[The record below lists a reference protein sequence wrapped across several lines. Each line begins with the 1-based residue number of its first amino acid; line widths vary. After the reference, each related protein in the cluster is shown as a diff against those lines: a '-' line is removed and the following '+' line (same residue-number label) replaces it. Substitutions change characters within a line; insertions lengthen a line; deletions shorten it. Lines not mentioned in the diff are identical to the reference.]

1 MMEKEN
7 AGSCTNSIMTRN
19 LYVNR
24 TSLTFNIPLE
34 IIAMTTD
41 PSFYAWAQLEAQ
53 RTKSQYRYSLSRYF
67 NLISRRWKE
76 TEETPSRHREIVA
89 SATSAMPPWWSVS
102 CPCQSHL
109 TPMSF
114 LPHALVIPMSC
125 PSHIHVMTAT
135 LTREVGQFF
144 LVSGMARFFSQ

>member
-1 MMEKEN
+1 MYMMEKEN

-89 SATSAMPPWWSVS
+89 SATSAMPPW
-102 CPCQSHL
+102 
-109 TPMSF
+109 
-114 LPHALVIPMSC
+114 
-125 PSHIHVMTAT
+125 
-135 LTREVGQFF
+135 
-144 LVSGMARFFSQ
+144 